1 MSKNFNGYLLALF
14 AIFFWS
20 FNVIYSKFLSNTFT
34 PFEISFIRWLIPS
47 VTFLPFVYKT
57 IWANRHIY
65 RKFAPYIL
73 IISLT
78 GLGFQNTFVYF
89 AGHTSNAIDMA
100 LIGTI
105 GPIILLI
112 FSALF
117 LHKKI
122 HIHQVLGILCAVG
135 GVTIVILNG
144 NLTNIN
150 NITLTIG
157 DLWMLCAAFS
167 FAIYSIARKKLPQ
180 DLPAI
185 PTFTLNICIS
195 TIIFFPLAAYDFKT
209 EPHTII
215 TKTDVLILI
224 ILAIFNSGIAYLSWN
239 KALTLIGTVKSGTLY
254 YLMPI
259 LSTIEAHFF
268 LNEEIYTN
276 QIYGALFVLLGIF
289 ISNINLSS
297 QKNLHHHQPNK

>member
-1 MSKNFNGYLLALF
+1 MSKNFNGYLFALF

-20 FNVIYSKFLSNTFT
+20 FNIIYSKFLSNTFT

-47 VTFLPFVYKT
+47 VTFLPFVYKA
-57 IWANRHIY
+57 IWANRKTY
-65 RKFAPYIL
+65 LRYAPYIL

-78 GLGFQNTFVYF
+78 GLGFQNTFVYY
-89 AGHTSNAIDMA
+89 AGHTANAIDMA

-105 GPIILLI
+105 GPVILLI

-122 HIHQVLGILCAVG
+122 HWHQILGILCSIS
-135 GVTIVILNG
+135 GVILVILNG
-144 NLTNIN
+144 NITNIR
-150 NITLTIG
+150 NITLTVG
-157 DLWMLCAAFS
+157 DLWMLCASFS
-167 FAIYSIARKKLPQ
+167 FAIYSVVRKKIPQ
-180 DLPAI
+180 EMPAI

-195 TIIFFPLAAYDFKT
+195 TLIFLPLAIYDFKT
-209 EPHTII
+209 APHTSI

-239 KALTLIGTVKSGTLY
+239 KALTLIGTIKTGTLY

-259 LSTIEAHFF
+259 LSITEAHFI
-268 LNEEIYTN
+268 LKEEIYTN
-276 QIYGALFVLLGIF
+276 QIYGALLVLLGIF
-289 ISNINLSS
+289 ISNVTT
-297 QKNLHHHQPNK
+297 KNNHTTKT